1 MRRTGGLVVLAAV
14 LSAAAALSFVALRGP
29 SGPATLQERTRAVA
43 ETLRCPQ
50 CQELS
55 AADSPSPIAREM
67 RATIAR
73 ELQAGRTPDQI
84 RSGFDRAYGDWILLS
99 PPKRGITLLAWLI
112 PGLALLGG
120 LVAAAAAVRRF
131 TFGTADR
138 ASAAGDHRVTGDT
151 LAPADRRL
159 LDRALSRAP
168 EESA

>member
-1 MRRTGGLVVLAAV
+1 MLAAV
-14 LSAAAALSFVALRGP
+14 LAAAAALSFVALRGP

-55 AADSPSPIAREM
+55 AADSLSPLAREM

-99 PPKRGITLLAWLI
+99 PPKRGITLVAWLI

-120 LVAAAAAVRRF
+120 LAAAAAAVRRF
-131 TFGTADR
+131 TFGTTDR
-138 ASAAGDHRVTGDT
+138 ASAVGDHGVPADALT
-151 LAPADRRL
+151 PADRRL
-159 LDRALSRAP
+159 LDRATSRP
-168 EESA
+168 SEESV

>member
-1 MRRTGGLVVLAAV
+1 
-14 LSAAAALSFVALRGP
+14 
-29 SGPATLQERTRAVA
+29 
-43 ETLRCPQ
+43 
-50 CQELS
+50 
-55 AADSPSPIAREM
+55 M

-120 LVAAAAAVRRF
+120 LAAAAAAVRRF

-138 ASAAGDHRVTGDT
+138 ASAAGGHRVTGDT